1 MTNTQYIQ
9 PRGDTFYYI
18 EVRNTIQLRDM
29 KLSNLLG
36 IKQSKPM
43 YYNGGSYENGSIWL
57 NECIENAQFWKTKD
71 SVNKKLFFLKGKMNK
86 HYNINSINREE
97 FIEKIKNGKNY
108 KKFIINTLE
117 HTWYNNNTDVVAKDR
132 TYLNNMNILKKELL
146 YKERIEQLKI
156 HE

>member
-1 MTNTQYIQ
+1 
-9 PRGDTFYYI
+9 
-18 EVRNTIQLRDM
+18 
-29 KLSNLLG
+29 
-36 IKQSKPM
+36 
-43 YYNGGSYENGSIWL
+43 
-57 NECIENAQFWKTKD
+57 
-71 SVNKKLFFLKGKMNK
+71 MNK

-108 KKFIINTLE
+108 KKFLINTLE